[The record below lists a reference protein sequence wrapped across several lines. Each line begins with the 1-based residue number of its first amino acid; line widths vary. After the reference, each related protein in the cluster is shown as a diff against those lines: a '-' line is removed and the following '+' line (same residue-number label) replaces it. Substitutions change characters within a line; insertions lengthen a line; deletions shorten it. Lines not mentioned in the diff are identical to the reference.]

1 MKDSFTGDDT
11 QTIMMAM
18 IAPNA
23 KNCEHTLNTLR
34 YAYRV
39 KEIAEATEGDEL
51 AEPMGAGTAAASVDG
66 SSSAITSVPAI
77 HAASAKESWVS
88 VEQAATH
95 VDETSFERAD
105 EREAA
110 HARGMSA
117 APRATA
123 GKAAPKVPARPPRL
137 SPASAGTGGYVDV
150 LNGDDGLKGVLDANR
165 RHASLLGAIAETGAE
180 LVVDMESPGALSR
193 MQGYSD
199 ALEELIK
206 RERASLQRL
215 EVRAAGFR
223 GKLRQQEAAF
233 LRS

>member
-1 MKDSFTGDDT
+1 M
-11 QTIMMAM
+11 
-18 IAPNA
+18 
-23 KNCEHTLNTLR
+23 
-34 YAYRV
+34 
-39 KEIAEATEGDEL
+39 
-51 AEPMGAGTAAASVDG
+51 
-66 SSSAITSVPAI
+66 
-77 HAASAKESWVS
+77 
-88 VEQAATH
+88 
-95 VDETSFERAD
+95 
-105 EREAA
+105 
-110 HARGMSA
+110 
-117 APRATA
+117 
-123 GKAAPKVPARPPRL
+123 
-137 SPASAGTGGYVDV
+137 

-165 RHASLLGAIAETGAE
+165 RHAALLGAIAETGSE

>member
-1 MKDSFTGDDT
+1 M
-11 QTIMMAM
+11 
-18 IAPNA
+18 
-23 KNCEHTLNTLR
+23 
-34 YAYRV
+34 
-39 KEIAEATEGDEL
+39 
-51 AEPMGAGTAAASVDG
+51 
-66 SSSAITSVPAI
+66 
-77 HAASAKESWVS
+77 
-88 VEQAATH
+88 
-95 VDETSFERAD
+95 
-105 EREAA
+105 
-110 HARGMSA
+110 
-117 APRATA
+117 
-123 GKAAPKVPARPPRL
+123 
-137 SPASAGTGGYVDV
+137 

>member
-1 MKDSFTGDDT
+1 MVQPAPTPLAPGSPSTKVDS
-11 QTIMMAM
+11 
-18 IAPNA
+18 
-23 KNCEHTLNTLR
+23 
-34 YAYRV
+34 
-39 KEIAEATEGDEL
+39 
-51 AEPMGAGTAAASVDG
+51 

-77 HAASAKESWVS
+77 HPASGSVAAKESWVS
-88 VEQAATH
+88 FEQAATH
-95 VDETSFERAD
+95 VDETVFERAG
-105 EREAA
+105 ERETA
-110 HARGMSA
+110 HARGMNV
-117 APRATA
+117 APRANA
-123 GKAAPKVPARPPRL
+123 VNAAPKVPARPPRL

-165 RHASLLGAIAETGAE
+165 RHAALLGAIAETGSE